1 MNLAAARSILAG
13 LPRKHRIALFGNRP
27 GSADAPAGRQPYWEV
42 RDLAVIG
49 IFSALTKVASL
60 MVALVGGGMN
70 PLTLI
75 LKNMVF
81 TAMLIILLFKVHKFG
96 TLILFIVVNTLFAM
110 LLMGGAFFLLPAIL
124 IAGLCA
130 EGLILA
136 LGGYQK
142 PINLM
147 VAVAVYD
154 LMYKAGSLGIAW
166 VFVREQPQVL
176 WMATLMVAVGYS
188 GALAGLFI
196 GAGLLKEL
204 RHAGIVR
211 Q

>member
-1 MNLAAARSILAG
+1 
-13 LPRKHRIALFGNRP
+13 
-27 GSADAPAGRQPYWEV
+27 
-42 RDLAVIG
+42 
-49 IFSALTKVASL
+49 
-60 MVALVGGGMN
+60 
-70 PLTLI
+70 
-75 LKNMVF
+75 
-81 TAMLIILLFKVHKFG
+81 
-96 TLILFIVVNTLFAM
+96 
-110 LLMGGAFFLLPAIL
+110 MGGAFFLLPGML
-124 IAGLCA
+124 VAGLCA
-130 EGLILA
+130 EGLILI

-142 PINLM
+142 PVNLM
-147 VAVAVYD
+147 IGVAVYD

-176 WMATLMVAVGYS
+176 WMAAIMVAIGYS